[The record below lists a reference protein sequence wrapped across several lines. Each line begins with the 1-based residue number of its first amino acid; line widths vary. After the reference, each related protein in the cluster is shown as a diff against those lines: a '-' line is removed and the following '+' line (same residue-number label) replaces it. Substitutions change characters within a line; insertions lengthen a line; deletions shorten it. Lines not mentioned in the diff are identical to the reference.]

1 MEELN
6 AVQNEKLMDETI
18 KHELERIKDLE
29 PGSNEYKAA
38 YECAAKFY
46 EIRVKEK
53 TNLADKNAREDEL
66 QMKTNELRIE
76 ADKAEKAWKTEV
88 AKVVAGIAST
98 ALGAFL
104 MIFYTFFVTSG
115 RCIISRNICSAGGVQ
130 VFDDRYRD
138 GKMIYKEY
146 GKKSV

>member
-6 AVQNEKLMDETI
+6 AIQNEMLMDETI

-29 PGSNEYKAA
+29 PGSNEYKAT

-46 EIRVKEK
+46 EIRMKEK
-53 TNLADKNAREDEL
+53 TSQADKNAREDEL
-66 QMKTNELRIE
+66 QLKNNELRIE
-76 ADKAEKAWKTEV
+76 ADKAEKTWKTEA
-88 AKVVAGIAST
+88 AKVVVGIVST

-104 MIFYTFFVTSG
+104 MIHHDRFWA
-115 RCIISRNICSAGGVQ
+115 ICSAGGVQ
-130 VFDDRYRD
+130 VFDDRYKD
-138 GKMIYKEY
+138 GKMIYKDY

>member
-6 AVQNEKLMDETI
+6 AVQNEELMDETI
-18 KHELERIKDLE
+18 KHELERIKDLK

-53 TNLADKNAREDEL
+53 TSQADKNVREDEL
-66 QMKTNELRIE
+66 QMKNQELRLE
-76 ADKAEKAWKTEV
+76 AERAEKTWKTEAV
-88 AKVVAGIAST
+88 KVIVGAAT
-98 ALGAFL
+98 TVLGAFL
-104 MIFYTFFVTSG
+104 MIHHDRFWA
-115 RCIISRNICSAGGVQ
+115 ICSAGGVQ

-138 GKMIYKEY
+138 GKTI
-146 GKKSV
+146 

>member
-6 AVQNEKLMDETI
+6 AVQNEVLMDETI
-18 KHELERIKDLE
+18 KHELERIKDLA

-38 YECAAKFY
+38 YECTAKFY

-53 TNLADKNAREDEL
+53 TSQADKNVREDEL
-66 QMKTNELRIE
+66 QMKNQELRLE
-76 ADKAEKAWKTEV
+76 AERAEKTWKTEAV
-88 AKVVAGIAST
+88 KVIVGAAT
-98 ALGAFL
+98 TVLGAFL
-104 MIFYTFFVTSG
+104 MIHHDRFWA
-115 RCIISRNICSAGGVQ
+115 ICSAGGVQ

-138 GKMIYKEY
+138 GKTIYKDY

>member
-18 KHELERIKDLE
+18 KHELERIKGLE

-38 YECAAKFY
+38 YECAAKLY

-53 TNLADKNAREDEL
+53 TSQADKNAREDEL
-66 QMKTNELRIE
+66 QLKNNELRIE
-76 ADKAEKAWKTEV
+76 AEKAEKTWKTEA
-88 AKVVAGIAST
+88 AKVVAGIVST

-104 MIFYTFFVTSG
+104 MIHHDRFWS
-115 RCIISRNICSAGGVQ
+115 ICSAGGVQ

-138 GKMIYKEY
+138 GKMIYKDY
-146 GKKSV
+146 WKKSV